1 MFRNQPLVDPIQ
13 NRCSWIILKIERKTS
28 VLKSLFKKF
37 RNIPSQMF
45 FKIVVLK
52 TFANFTGT
60 ICLGIFFNKVSNPQ
74 KCNFVNKWLQRRCFS
89 VKFTKFLRIP
99 FLQNISS
106 GQTVSG
112 FQSVTLLKNRLCQR
126 WCSVNFANF
135 LTEYLRIT
143 ASCVYLWFSRSY
155 FEKELLFDSEP
166 LGNCL
171 FYVPVA
177 EFQPADTV
185 NNYFAGA
192 FQEFYKGTRSSLS
205 KEFIY
210 LNYLKIIC
218 ENVNS

>member
-1 MFRNQPLVDPIQ
+1 M
-13 NRCSWIILKIERKTS
+13 
-28 VLKSLFKKF
+28 
-37 RNIPSQMF
+37 
-45 FKIVVLK
+45 
-52 TFANFTGT
+52 
-60 ICLGIFFNKVSNPQ
+60 
-74 KCNFVNKWLQRRCFS
+74 
-89 VKFTKFLRIP
+89 KFTKFLRIP

-112 FQSVTLLKNRLCQR
+112 FQPVTLLKNRLCQR

-143 ASCVYLWFSRSY
+143 ASCVYLRFSRSY
-155 FEKELLFDSEP
+155 LERLFDRAP

-171 FYVPVA
+171 FNVPVA

-192 FQEFYKGTRSSLS
+192 FEEFYKGTRLSLS

-210 LNYLKIIC
+210 LNYREIVCK
-218 ENVNS
+218 NVNS